1 VRDSASSIDKRF
13 AVHKQISD
21 DEDILSTLSFVKNLK
36 DNSPDRKLQHKWDII
51 SVISKHN
58 SFFFP
63 PSLAVNPYLPPTTN
77 LYHRKT

>member
-1 VRDSASSIDKRF
+1 VRDSASSTDKRF

-21 DEDILSTLSFVKNLK
+21 DEDKLSMLSFTKNLK
-36 DNSPDRKLQHKWDII
+36 DIPPDSKLQPKWDTI

-63 PSLAVNPYLPPTTN
+63 HHLL
-77 LYHRKT
+77 

>member
-21 DEDILSTLSFVKNLK
+21 DEDKLSMLSFMKNLK
-36 DNSPDRKLQHKWDII
+36 DIPPDSKLQSKWDII

-63 PSLAVNPYLPPTTN
+63 HHLL
-77 LYHRKT
+77 